1 MQTLGDGLHASQ
13 LKMHY
18 FFRYPQGMN
27 THTRWAVFWLV
38 FFTLPNRGAGED
50 AKPIHFEKQIR
61 PILTSHCGKCH
72 GPENQNSDLRLD
84 ARHAALKGGVSGKVI
99 VPGKSSASELV
110 RRIESRDEAE
120 RMPPEGKPLSKE
132 EIELLKRWIDA
143 GASWPETEYDRQAK
157 RDSRREHWA
166 FQPIRKIPPPT
177 ASGSD
182 SIQGPIDQFIF
193 RRLKENGLTFSPK
206 ADRRTLIRR
215 LSLDLLGLPP
225 TPEEV
230 EDFLNSTAPDAYAA
244 LVERMLASPRYGERF
259 GQHWLDVVRYA
270 DTHGFEVNT
279 PREHAWPYRDYVIR
293 SFNEDKS
300 YRQFVME
307 QLAGDAFSA
316 DEATGFLVA
325 AAVLLPGQIGKDE
338 ESKRQARQDALDEII
353 VGTSATFLGLTLGC
367 ARCHDHKFDPIP
379 QRDYYAMQA
388 FFAGVEYGDRPL
400 RKEAHRQRL
409 ARAEALVPR
418 IQKLESRLQPW
429 EPMTPS
435 EVSAIIKEHN
445 RLTARRAE
453 LVQPQL
459 VYAGK
464 FRTPN
469 PTYLLRRGDPE
480 QPIKPVGPSIPKVL
494 GELAV
499 SAADSEQDR
508 RVKLARWMASPENP
522 LTPRVMVNRIWQSHF
537 GRGLVATPSDFGT
550 NGLRPTHP
558 ELLDWLAAEFIKTG
572 WSIKHLHR
580 LIVLSRTYQQQSA
593 RPASAQA
600 RDERWLW
607 RFPSRRLEAEA
618 IRDSM
623 LLVSGELNNEMGGP
637 GFNFFKSRGGL
648 SGFPPVEDF
657 GPNELRRM
665 IYSHKVRMEKVPVF
679 GAFDC
684 PDAGQAMP
692 KRRQS
697 TTAIQ
702 ALNLF
707 NSQFVIERAR
717 RFAARLRAEN
727 DDVEAQV
734 NTAFRL
740 ALARDPNGTEFAA
753 AIATTEQH
761 GLEMLCRVLFNTN
774 EFLFLP

>member
-1 MQTLGDGLHASQ
+1 
-13 LKMHY
+13 
-18 FFRYPQGMN
+18 
-27 THTRWAVFWLV
+27 
-38 FFTLPNRGAGED
+38 
-50 AKPIHFEKQIR
+50 
-61 PILTSHCGKCH
+61 
-72 GPENQNSDLRLD
+72 
-84 ARHAALKGGVSGKVI
+84 
-99 VPGKSSASELV
+99 
-110 RRIESRDEAE
+110 
-120 RMPPEGKPLSKE
+120 
-132 EIELLKRWIDA
+132 
-143 GASWPETEYDRQAK
+143 
-157 RDSRREHWA
+157 
-166 FQPIRKIPPPT
+166 
-177 ASGSD
+177 
-182 SIQGPIDQFIF
+182 
-193 RRLKENGLTFSPK
+193 
-206 ADRRTLIRR
+206 
-215 LSLDLLGLPP
+215 
-225 TPEEV
+225 
-230 EDFLNSTAPDAYAA
+230 
-244 LVERMLASPRYGERF
+244 MLASPRYGERF
-259 GQHWLDVVRYA
+259 AQHWLDVVRYA

-293 SFNEDKS
+293 SFNEDKP

-307 QLAGDAFSA
+307 QLAGDAFSV

-400 RKEAHRQRL
+400 RNEAHRNRVAQAEDIVRPDSKAGIPL
-409 ARAEALVPR
+409 AKAGADG
-418 IQKLESRLQPW
+418 
-429 EPMTPS
+429 PS
-435 EVSAIIKEHN
+435 EVNAIVEEHN
-445 RLTARRAE
+445 RLTARRAD
-453 LVQPQL
+453 LVKPQL

-464 FRTPN
+464 FRTPD

-480 QPIKPVGPSIPKVL
+480 QRIKPVAPAVPQVL
-494 GELAV
+494 GELHV
-499 SAADSEQDR
+499 SAEDSEQAR
-508 RVKLARWMASPENP
+508 RVKLARWIASPENP
-522 LTPRVMVNRIWQSHF
+522 LTARVMVNRIWQSHF

-550 NGLRPTHP
+550 NGIRPTHP
-558 ELLDWLAAEFIKTG
+558 ELLDWLAAEFIKSG

-580 LIVLSRTYQQQSA
+580 LIVHSRTYQQQSA

-600 RDERWLW
+600 RDDRWLW

-623 LLVSGELNNEMGGP
+623 LLVSGELNNRMGGP

-648 SGFPPVEDF
+648 SGFPPVENF

-665 IYSHKVRMEKVPVF
+665 VYAHKVRMEKVPIF

-707 NSQFVIERAR
+707 NSQFVIDRAR
-717 RFAARLRAEN
+717 QFATRIRAESQG
-727 DDVEAQV
+727 VEAQV
-734 NTAFRL
+734 TKAFRL
-740 ALARDPNGTEFAA
+740 ALGRDSQGNGVRRGDRHDGTARPGNAVPRFV
-753 AIATTEQH
+753 QH
-761 GLEMLCRVLFNTN
+761 QRISVSSVSRGQ
-774 EFLFLP
+774 